1 MALYRSLV
9 ERLKNQHKTIT
20 ELIGIAHPRLYLCPV
35 PGKWS
40 IHDHIAHVARY
51 QEFFIE
57 RINII
62 LENDTPVFERYKAED
77 DPFFEGWQERS
88 TGDLIKILN
97 ADRQKLFTLIINIP
111 VQKLSR
117 TGIHKKFGEMTIIQ
131 WVEFFLLHEA
141 HHLFTI
147 FRLANDVDL

>member
-1 MALYRSLV
+1 MLLYPSLI
-9 ERLKNQHKTIT
+9 ERLKNQQEAIS
-20 ELIGIAHPRLYLCPV
+20 ELITISHPRLYVHPL

-40 IHDHIAHVARY
+40 IHDNIAHIARY
-51 QEFFIE
+51 QEFFME

-97 ADRQKLFTLIINIP
+97 TDRQKLFALIINIP
-111 VQKLSR
+111 PQKLSR
-117 TGIHKKFGEMTIIQ
+117 TGIHQKFGELTIIL

-147 FRLANDVDL
+147 FRLATDVDL